1 MRQIKS
7 KLESKLTKK
16 LTKADASSK
25 KHITADDRKALEEPQ
40 TEDEARVGSI
50 RKEFAEHPSKG
61 LTPAKL
67 HSILEAAERGDLR
80 AQHELFTDM
89 EEKDTQISADLGKRR
104 QLAAELEWQI
114 VPPENATAQEKAAA
128 EFCNEVFSSLE
139 VEDLIIDLGSAIGHG
154 WINLELEWYQK
165 DGKHLIKQ
173 PEARPHSWFQLHPE
187 DQNLLTLRDSSATGA
202 GLWNFGWVQHRH
214 RAKAGYIARSGLHR
228 VLVWPYLFQNY
239 AIGDLAE
246 LLEIYGI
253 PARLGYYPRNAT
265 DKEKS
270 TLLRAVTTLGHSAA
284 GIIPDGMKIDF
295 LQAADGKADMFEA
308 MINWCERAKAKA
320 ILGGTLT
327 SGTGEGTN
335 TNALGNVHER
345 GQRSLLKSDV
355 RQYASTIRRDILL
368 PLVLLNFGID
378 DLNRAPRFYLD
389 VGETEEFKSLAD
401 TLPIFAE
408 GGMNIPLWWVHEK
421 TGIPKAD
428 DKEPVFKA
436 GNQLVPAALRSHAS
450 YYQTSYPGMAALK
463 QQPTAEVGPYD
474 EIITELQDGVVDHL
488 KTWIDSIAQMAEE
501 ADSLESL
508 QDRLLN
514 AYADLPME
522 QLTDIMSLAFSIASA
537 TGIDDVNSEVT
548 TMLSKD
554 AASTANE

>member
-1 MRQIKS
+1 MRHIKS
-7 KLESKLTKK
+7 KLSTAIKTSKK
-16 LTKADASSK
+16 LIGEDGKN
-25 KHITADDRKALEEPQ
+25 ALEEQQ

-67 HSILEAAERGDLR
+67 HTILEAAERGDLR

-114 VPPENATAQEKAAA
+114 VAPDNATPQEKAAA

-154 WINLELEWYQK
+154 WINLELEWFQK
-165 DGKHLIKQ
+165 DGKQLIKQ
-173 PEARPHSWFQLHPE
+173 PVARPHSWFQLHPE
-187 DQNLLTLRDSSATGA
+187 EQDTLTLRDSSAEGEK
-202 GLWNFGWVQHRH
+202 LWNFGWVKHRH

-228 VLVWPYLFQNY
+228 ILVWPYLFQNY

-253 PARLGYYPRNAT
+253 PARLGYYPRNAS

-295 LQAADGKADMFEA
+295 LQAADGKSEMFEA

-345 GQRSLLKSDV
+345 GQRSLIKSDV

-389 VGETEEFKSLAD
+389 MTEPEDYKSLAD
-401 TLPIFAE
+401 TLPIFAD
-408 GGMNIPLWWVHEK
+408 GGVEIPMWWVHEK
-421 TGIPKAD
+421 TGIPKAQ
-428 DKEPVFKA
+428 KGEPLFKA
-436 GNQLVPAALRSHAS
+436 GNQLIPAALRSNVI
-450 YYQTSYPGMAALK
+450 YPGIAALK
-463 QQPTAEVGPYD
+463 QQPNAEVGPYD
-474 EIITELQDGVVDHL
+474 ETITLLQEGVVDHL

-508 QDRLLN
+508 QTSLLN
-514 AYADLPME
+514 AYADLPTE
-522 QLTDIMSLAFSIASA
+522 QLTDIMSLAFSIAAA
-537 TGIDDVNSEVT
+537 TGIDDVNSEVAS
-548 TMLSKD
+548 MVAKD
-554 AASTANE
+554 AVESSANE